1 MQPTYGLPGN
11 GYIFSKPVVGQLDRS
26 FWTNLVP
33 SRFSSSWSRLL
44 PETVA
49 LGRLM
54 LVITLAFFLLCSTAF
69 SVPSARPETGT
80 YIRDMHRDGYGLL
93 VVYNN
98 WTMDTVAVL
107 TDKKVK
113 PKLAVYLRA
122 RDALEVEGIE
132 DGEYGLYF
140 TIGDGWNAGE
150 GKFDKVY
157 GYYRYNT
164 PMIFETKDVGD
175 EIEYT
180 ILELDLY
187 KADATNFMP
196 DQFSFPD
203 ISS

>member
-1 MQPTYGLPGN
+1 MRQKTVCLGILILLFGVFIMQA
-11 GYIFSKPVVGQLDRS
+11 Q
-26 FWTNLVP
+26 
-33 SRFSSSWSRLL
+33 
-44 PETVA
+44 
-49 LGRLM
+49 
-54 LVITLAFFLLCSTAF
+54 
-69 SVPSARPETGT
+69 SADRPETGT
-80 YIRDMHRDGYGLL
+80 YIRDMHRDGYGML
-93 VVYNN
+93 VIYNN

-122 RDALEVEGIE
+122 KDALEVDGIE

-140 TIGDGWNAGE
+140 TIGNGWNAGK
-150 GKFDKVY
+150 GQFDNVY

-164 PMIFETKDVGD
+164 PMLFETTDVGE

-196 DQFSFPD
+196 DQFPFPD

>member
-1 MQPTYGLPGN
+1 LENRAVCLRFARSLIKEINTRR
-11 GYIFSKPVVGQLDRS
+11 YIIGKRGDYMRQKIMYIIILI
-26 FWTNLVP
+26 
-33 SRFSSSWSRLL
+33 LL
-44 PETVA
+44 FGVS
-49 LGRLM
+49 
-54 LVITLAFFLLCSTAF
+54 ITQARPAD
-69 SVPSARPETGT
+69 RPETGT

-93 VVYNN
+93 VIYNN

-122 RDALEVEGIE
+122 MDALEVDGIE

-164 PMIFETKDVGD
+164 PMLFETKDVGD

-180 ILELDLY
+180 ILEMDLY

-196 DQFSFPD
+196 DQFQFPD

>member
-1 MQPTYGLPGN
+1 MQPTCGLPGN
-11 GYIFSKPVVGQLDRS
+11 GYIFSKQVELSRS
-26 FWTNLVP
+26 SPTNFLM
-33 SRFSSSWSRLL
+33 SRFSSSCSHLL

-49 LGRLM
+49 FGRLM
-54 LVITLAFFLLCSTAF
+54 LVITLAIFLLCSTAF
-69 SVPSARPETGT
+69 SVPSDRPETGT

-93 VVYNN
+93 VIYNN

-122 RDALEVEGIE
+122 KDALEVSGIE

-150 GKFDKVY
+150 GKFDNVY

-164 PMIFETKDVGD
+164 PMIFETKDVGE

-196 DQFSFPD
+196 DQFQFPD